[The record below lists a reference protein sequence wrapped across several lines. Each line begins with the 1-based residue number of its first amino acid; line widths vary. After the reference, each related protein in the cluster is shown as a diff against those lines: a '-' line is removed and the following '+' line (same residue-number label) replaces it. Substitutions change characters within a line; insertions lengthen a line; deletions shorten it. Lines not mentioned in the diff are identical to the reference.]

1 MPREFI
7 CQTFCFGY
15 KNRRWKVGE
24 KIMVDEAEEKLLP
37 KWFVPVEK
45 FKQQDLSVIGGP
57 RVDGVLKK
65 LEKITDTAMSPD
77 TRKMLEKENAASPKE
92 ETEAP
97 EVAAPEVAA
106 PEGGK
111 VPEPVKRGRRLGSK
125 NK

>member
-1 MPREFI
+1 MQ
-7 CQTFCFGY
+7 CQESLSA
-15 KNRRWKVGE
+15 KRSV
-24 KIMVDEAEEKLLP
+24 L
-37 KWFVPVEK
+37 
-45 FKQQDLSVIGGP
+45 DLSVIGGP

-97 EVAAPEVAA
+97 EVAAPE
-106 PEGGK
+106 GGK